1 MTIHTDPNA
10 AHAIYSMSS
19 GGRWAGEDK
28 CTASAEAIA
37 MLPPQE
43 SGEEAEAGTEAH
55 TELERR
61 LGKLNGEFVDPATMP
76 IADVDP
82 EHPAAY
88 SVAMMI
94 AYIRQLPP
102 GRMWVEQRVK
112 LNEQIWG
119 TADVQHWQ
127 EETGILT
134 IPDLKNGQR
143 AVDPDKEQ
151 LRLYGAASM
160 FTHNLPVQWFRFVVV
175 QPFDWRPFVPR
186 VKQHVESV
194 DSLYAWASK
203 VAAIP
208 RGPKVFRAG
217 DHCRDCPLFGK
228 CEASIDMLSNFGAVI
243 NGLVSPEAVRPDQV
257 ALFLA
262 LEKPITDQIKKFKAH
277 WEKVALRDQTPPPGM
292 KIVATAPHRAWTNPD
307 AAKALI
313 VEKLGAA
320 ALDVPTPAQAIE
332 RGLPESTVHEMAPRP
347 PGGPALAFASDK
359 RKPFVRKSAQ
369 EMFASVPGVTGK

>member
-1 MTIHTDPNA
+1 MTIHTDPNT

-28 CTASAEAIA
+28 CTASPEAIA

-43 SGEEAEAGTEAH
+43 SGEEAEEGTAAH

-151 LRLYGAASM
+151 LRLYGGASM
-160 FTHNLPVQWFRFVVV
+160 FTHNLPVKWFRFVVV

-186 VKQHVESV
+186 VKQHIEGV
-194 DSLYAWASK
+194 DSLYAWASQ
-203 VAAIP
+203 VATIP
-208 RGPKVFRAG
+208 RSLKVFRVG

-228 CEASIDMLSNFGAVI
+228 CDASIDMLSNFGAVI
-243 NGLVSPEAVRPDQV
+243 NGLVSPETVRPDQV

-262 LEKPITDQIKKFKAH
+262 LEKPITDQIKKFKSH
-277 WEKVALRDQTPPPGM
+277 WEKLALKTEKPAPGM
-292 KIVATAPHRAWTNPD
+292 KLVETNPHREWID
-307 AAKALI
+307 VEAAKQAIYDAKGIEAL
-313 VEKLGAA
+313 EP
-320 ALDVPTPAQAIE
+320 PTPAQAEKLGVDI
-332 RGLPESTVHEMAPRP
+332 STLARKPK
-347 PGGPALAFASDK
+347 GGPALAFENDK
-359 RKPFVRKSAQ
+359 RKPWAPKTAA
-369 EMFASVPGVTGK
+369 EMFQNVPGVTK